1 MKSNSIQWTLRIVI
15 FALFIV
21 SAVAKM
27 YPIWAFEKQLVDLGI
42 ASWCSAPYLARLL
55 LGVELA
61 IGIAILQPHFLKRIV
76 IPSTILL
83 LVVFCVHLSIEMVKH
98 GAMNGNCGCFG
109 QLIPMTPL
117 EAFIKNV
124 AAIGLLVWLYKIITE
139 KEMKHRFS
147 LLLLIWSLSS
157 LLVFALFP
165 FCPCAEEPVVDAAA
179 GTEMVNTTD
188 TSKTTLTVDTLNQK
202 STAVEDPN
210 AAVVDPGPA
219 AVTSAFSK
227 LAIFNGKK
235 ANIDQGKAIV
245 CFFAPGCDH
254 CQETAK
260 ELAKMAKQ
268 KDFPPIYIFF
278 MDEEPEKIPEFI
290 KQAGRNFPYRILDIP
305 TFWTT
310 MGPEGET
317 PGVYYLWNGNVRKT
331 FLGINEK
338 AFNATELKSAIA
350 KPGK

>member
-1 MKSNSIQWTLRIVI
+1 MNKNTLQWILRFIV

-21 SAVAKM
+21 SALAKM
-27 YPIWAFEKQLVDLGI
+27 FPIWAFEKQLVDLGI

-83 LVVFCVHLSIEMVKH
+83 LLVFCVHLSIEMVKH

-117 EAFIKNV
+117 EAFLKNV
-124 AAIGLLVWLYKIITE
+124 ATIGILAWLYKMTTE

-147 LLLLIWSLSS
+147 ILLLIWSLSS

-165 FCPCAEEPVVDAAA
+165 FCPCAEEPVVDASAE
-179 GTEMVNTTD
+179 TEMVNAAD
-188 TSKTTLTVDTLNQK
+188 TSKTALAIDTLNQK
-202 STAVEDPN
+202 TTAVEDPN

-227 LAIFNGKK
+227 LAVFNGKK
-235 ANIDQGKAIV
+235 ANIDEGKAII

-254 CQETAK
+254 CQATAK
-260 ELAKMAKQ
+260 ELAQMSKQ
-268 KDFPPIYIFF
+268 KDFPPVYIFF
-278 MDEEPEKIPEFI
+278 MDEEAEKIPDFFTF
-290 KQAGRNFPYRILDIP
+290 AGKKFPHRVIDIP
-305 TFWTT
+305 TFWTII
-310 MGPEGET
+310 GDDGET
-317 PGVYYLWNGNVRKT
+317 PGVHYMWNGNIRKT
-331 FLGINEK
+331 FMGINER
-338 AFNATELKSAIA
+338 AFNAAELKKAIA
-350 KPGK
+350 QKK

>member
-1 MKSNSIQWTLRIVI
+1 MQWTLRIIV
-15 FALFIV
+15 FALFVV
-21 SAVAKM
+21 SALAKM
-27 YPIWAFEKQLVDLGI
+27 FPIWAFEKQLVDLGI
-42 ASWCSAPYLARLL
+42 ASWCSAPYFARLL

-61 IGIAILQPHFLKRIV
+61 IGIAILQPHYLKRIV

-83 LVVFCVHLSIEMVKH
+83 LVVFCIHLSIEMVKH

-117 EAFIKNV
+117 EAFLKNV
-124 AAIGLLVWLYKIITE
+124 AAIGILIWLYKITTE
-139 KEMKHRFS
+139 REMKHRFS

-157 LLVFALFP
+157 LLIFALFP
-165 FCPCAEEPVVDAAA
+165 FCPCAAEETPEAAAIVESSSSPETAPMAEIDTTTEKASGAEQVEPVA
-179 GTEMVNTTD
+179 
-188 TSKTTLTVDTLNQK
+188 
-202 STAVEDPN
+202 
-210 AAVVDPGPA
+210 VDPGPA

-260 ELAKMAKQ
+260 ELAKMSKQ

-278 MDEEPEKIPEFI
+278 MDEEPEKIPAFI

>member
-1 MKSNSIQWTLRIVI
+1 MNKTTISWILRTIV
-15 FALFIV
+15 FALFVV
-21 SAVAKM
+21 SALAKM
-27 YPIWAFEKQLVDLGI
+27 FPIWAFEKQLVDLGI
-42 ASWCSAPYLARLL
+42 ASWCSAPYFARLL

-61 IGIAILQPHFLKRIV
+61 IGIAILQPHYLKRIV
-76 IPSTILL
+76 ITSTILL
-83 LVVFCVHLSIEMVKH
+83 LVVFCIHLSIEMVKH

-117 EAFIKNV
+117 EAFLKNV
-124 AAIGLLVWLYKIITE
+124 ATIGLLIWLYKITTE

-157 LLVFALFP
+157 LLIFALFP
-165 FCPCAEEPVVDAAA
+165 FCPCAAEETPEAAAIEEPSTSPETAPMAEIDTTKEKASGAEQVETVAA
-179 GTEMVNTTD
+179 
-188 TSKTTLTVDTLNQK
+188 
-202 STAVEDPN
+202 
-210 AAVVDPGPA
+210 DPGPA

-268 KDFPPIYIFF
+268 KDFPSIYIFF

>member
-1 MKSNSIQWTLRIVI
+1 MKSTSMQWTLRIIV
-15 FALFIV
+15 FALFVV
-21 SAVAKM
+21 SALAKM
-27 YPIWAFEKQLVDLGI
+27 FPIWAFEKQLVDLGI
-42 ASWCSAPYLARLL
+42 ASWCSAPYFARLL

-61 IGIAILQPHFLKRIV
+61 IGIAILQPHYLKRIV

-83 LVVFCVHLSIEMVKH
+83 LVVFCIHLSIEMVKH

-117 EAFIKNV
+117 EAFLKNV
-124 AAIGLLVWLYKIITE
+124 ATIGLLIWLYKITTE
-139 KEMKHRFS
+139 REMKHRFS

-157 LLVFALFP
+157 LLIFALFP
-165 FCPCAEEPVVDAAA
+165 FCPCAAEETPEVAAIEEPSTSPETAPMAEIDTT
-179 GTEMVNTTD
+179 TEKASGAEQVE
-188 TSKTTLTVDTLNQK
+188 TV
-202 STAVEDPN
+202 A
-210 AAVVDPGPA
+210 VDPGPA

-254 CQETAK
+254 CQATAK
-260 ELAKMAKQ
+260 ELAKMSKQ
-268 KDFPPIYIFF
+268 KDFPSIYIFF

-338 AFNATELKSAIA
+338 AFNGTELNKAIA
-350 KPGK
+350 KTSK

>member
-1 MKSNSIQWTLRIVI
+1 MQWTLRIIV
-15 FALFIV
+15 FALFVV
-21 SAVAKM
+21 SALAKM
-27 YPIWAFEKQLVDLGI
+27 FPIWAFEKQLVDLGI
-42 ASWCSAPYLARLL
+42 ASWCSAPYFARLL
-55 LGVELA
+55 MGVELA
-61 IGIAILQPHFLKRIV
+61 IGIAILQPHYLKRIV

-83 LVVFCVHLSIEMVKH
+83 LVVFCIHLSIEMVKH

-117 EAFIKNV
+117 EAFLKNV
-124 AAIGLLVWLYKIITE
+124 AAIGILIWLYKITTE
-139 KEMKHRFS
+139 REMKHRFS

-157 LLVFALFP
+157 LLIFALFP
-165 FCPCAEEPVVDAAA
+165 FCPCAAEETPEVAAIEESSTSPETAPIAEIDTTTEKTSGAKPVEPVA
-179 GTEMVNTTD
+179 
-188 TSKTTLTVDTLNQK
+188 
-202 STAVEDPN
+202 
-210 AAVVDPGPA
+210 VDPGPA

-260 ELAKMAKQ
+260 ELAKMSKQ
-268 KDFPPIYIFF
+268 KDFPSIYIFF

>member
-1 MKSNSIQWTLRIVI
+1 MQWTLRIIV
-15 FALFIV
+15 FALFVV
-21 SAVAKM
+21 SALAKM
-27 YPIWAFEKQLVDLGI
+27 FPIWAFEKQLVDLGM
-42 ASWCSAPYLARLL
+42 ASWCSAPYFARLL

-61 IGIAILQPHFLKRIV
+61 IGIAILQPHYLKRIV

-83 LVVFCVHLSIEMVKH
+83 LVVFCIHLSIEMVKH

-117 EAFIKNV
+117 EAFLKNV
-124 AAIGLLVWLYKIITE
+124 AAIGILIWLYKITTE
-139 KEMKHRFS
+139 REMKHRFS

-157 LLVFALFP
+157 LLIFALFP
-165 FCPCAEEPVVDAAA
+165 FCPCAAEETPEAAAIVDSSSSPETAPMAEIDTTTEKASGAEQVEPVA
-179 GTEMVNTTD
+179 
-188 TSKTTLTVDTLNQK
+188 
-202 STAVEDPN
+202 
-210 AAVVDPGPA
+210 VDPGPA

-260 ELAKMAKQ
+260 ELAKMSKQ

-278 MDEEPEKIPEFI
+278 MDEEPEKIPAFI

>member
-1 MKSNSIQWTLRIVI
+1 MNKTTISWILRIIV
-15 FALFIV
+15 FALFVV
-21 SAVAKM
+21 SALAKM
-27 YPIWAFEKQLVDLGI
+27 FPIWAFEKQLVDLGI
-42 ASWCSAPYLARLL
+42 ASWCSAPYFARLL

-61 IGIAILQPHFLKRIV
+61 IGIAILQPHYLKRIV

-83 LVVFCVHLSIEMVKH
+83 LVVFCIHLSIEMVKH

-117 EAFIKNV
+117 EAFLKNL
-124 AAIGLLVWLYKIITE
+124 ATIGLLIWLYKITTE

-157 LLVFALFP
+157 LLIFALFP
-165 FCPCAEEPVVDAAA
+165 FCPCAAEETPEVAAIEEPSTSPETAPMAEID
-179 GTEMVNTTD
+179 TTKEKA
-188 TSKTTLTVDTLNQK
+188 SGAEEVETV
-202 STAVEDPN
+202 A
-210 AAVVDPGPA
+210 VDPGPA

>member
-1 MKSNSIQWTLRIVI
+1 MKSTSMQWTLRIIVFAI
-15 FALFIV
+15 FVV
-21 SAVAKM
+21 SALAKM
-27 YPIWAFEKQLVDLGI
+27 FPIWAFEKQLVDLGI
-42 ASWCSAPYLARLL
+42 ASWCSAPYFARLL

-61 IGIAILQPHFLKRIV
+61 IGIAILQPHYLKRIV

-83 LVVFCVHLSIEMVKH
+83 LVVFCIHLSIEMVKH

-117 EAFIKNV
+117 EAFLKNV
-124 AAIGLLVWLYKIITE
+124 AAIGILIWLYKITTE
-139 KEMKHRFS
+139 REMKHRFS

-157 LLVFALFP
+157 LLIFALFP
-165 FCPCAEEPVVDAAA
+165 FCPCAAEETPEAAAIVESSSSPETAPMAEIDTTTEKASGAEQVEPVA
-179 GTEMVNTTD
+179 
-188 TSKTTLTVDTLNQK
+188 
-202 STAVEDPN
+202 
-210 AAVVDPGPA
+210 VDPGPA

-260 ELAKMAKQ
+260 ELAKMSKQ

-278 MDEEPEKIPEFI
+278 MDEEPEKIPAFI

>member
-1 MKSNSIQWTLRIVI
+1 MKSTSMQWTLRIIV

-21 SAVAKM
+21 SALAKM
-27 YPIWAFEKQLVDLGI
+27 FPIWAFEKQLVDLGI
-42 ASWCSAPYLARLL
+42 ASWCGAPYFARLL

-61 IGIAILQPHFLKRIV
+61 IGIAILQPHYLKRIV

-83 LVVFCVHLSIEMVKH
+83 LVVFCIHLSIEMVKH

-117 EAFIKNV
+117 EAFLKNV
-124 AAIGLLVWLYKIITE
+124 ATIGLLVWLYKITTE

-165 FCPCAEEPVVDAAA
+165 FCPCAAEQTAEVPVIEETSISQENAPMAAID
-179 GTEMVNTTD
+179 TT
-188 TSKTTLTVDTLNQK
+188 TKKVTGAEQAETV
-202 STAVEDPN
+202 P
-210 AAVVDPGPA
+210 VDPGPA
-219 AVTSAFSK
+219 AVASSFSK

-254 CQETAK
+254 CQATAK
-260 ELAKMAKQ
+260 ELAKMSKE

-278 MDEEPEKIPEFI
+278 MDEEPEKIPDFI

-338 AFNATELKSAIA
+338 AFNAKELKAAIA
-350 KPGK
+350 IPGK

>member
-1 MKSNSIQWTLRIVI
+1 MAEIDTTT
-15 FALFIV
+15 
-21 SAVAKM
+21 
-27 YPIWAFEKQLVDLGI
+27 EK
-42 ASWCSAPYLARLL
+42 ASGAEQ
-55 LGVELA
+55 VE
-61 IGIAILQPHFLKRIV
+61 
-76 IPSTILL
+76 T
-83 LVVFCVHLSIEMVKH
+83 
-98 GAMNGNCGCFG
+98 
-109 QLIPMTPL
+109 
-117 EAFIKNV
+117 V
-124 AAIGLLVWLYKIITE
+124 AA
-139 KEMKHRFS
+139 
-147 LLLLIWSLSS
+147 
-157 LLVFALFP
+157 
-165 FCPCAEEPVVDAAA
+165 
-179 GTEMVNTTD
+179 
-188 TSKTTLTVDTLNQK
+188 
-202 STAVEDPN
+202 
-210 AAVVDPGPA
+210 DPGPA

-254 CQETAK
+254 CQATAK
-260 ELAKMAKQ
+260 ELAKMSKQ